1 MEQQEFF
8 QRKVDQDSG
17 LINLKNFNFVLHQIS
32 RKNYPSILC
41 VSKFIG
47 MGYVSHHLL
56 INDPICC

>member
-17 LINLKNFNFVLHQIS
+17 LINLKIFNFVLHQIS
-32 RKNYPSILC
+32 WKNYPSILC

-47 MGYVSHHLL
+47 MGM
-56 INDPICC
+56 